1 MSTTRIDL
9 AQATDLTEAT
19 RWVYDPDK
27 ELSAGAALRH
37 VHLEQISNEKLGLTT
52 YATGQVWLHR
62 VAPASGVIGTTY
74 LYDGEDLISRVAK
87 QEIWRKSSLRVSQNR
102 NGSLKLECVQR
113 IETDGSVVSAGNIN
127 LGTYSGDLADFEIP
141 SDEDYVLVAT
151 LDVGYDFKTVAR
163 IAADYSGLRGDTA
176 NRAVWLCLE
185 NETFRLNVTERAS
198 DRGIGLLTHTLPA
211 AVLHPLRL
219 AFQGRH
225 LTRIADIVEE
235 TPTLTVH
242 VDSLQQPTRVRFRG
256 FGGWVDL
263 PIIPDYHCRAL
274 SQGAMGVF
282 LGENYVRTESQPVFF
297 NVEELEDG
305 VAIQA
310 PQKKATRNDVV
321 LELEDQKLLVSK
333 RSDIRRS
340 ELSSIPLHEAT
351 ETEWVDI
358 VVDHTYLTDGI
369 AALDS
374 FLKAADKR
382 ASAGTFAVEDETAP
396 VSVKLVSLTQSI
408 CTASNIHLLL
418 LKPALENEYEC
429 QVALIVNTK
438 AQTNDYNEAD

>member
-37 VHLEQISNEKLGLTT
+37 VHLEQISNEKLGLTA

-62 VAPASGVIGTTY
+62 IAPASGVIGTTY

-113 IETDGSVVSAGNIN
+113 IESDGSVVSAGNIN
-127 LGTYSGDLADFEIP
+127 LGTYNGDLADFAIP
-141 SDEDYVLVAT
+141 SDENYVLVAT
-151 LDVGYDFKTVAR
+151 LDLGYDFKTLAR
-163 IAADYSGLRGDTA
+163 IAADYSGLRGDTS
-176 NRAVWLCLE
+176 NRAVWVCLE
-185 NETFRLNVTERAS
+185 NQTFRLSVTERAS
-198 DRGIGLLTHTLPA
+198 DRGIGLLTQTLQA
-211 AVLHPLRL
+211 SVLHPLRL

-225 LTRIADIVEE
+225 LSRIADVIEE
-235 TPTLTVH
+235 NPTLTIH
-242 VDSLQQPTRVRFRG
+242 LDSLEQPTRVRFSG

-282 LGENYVRTESQPVFF
+282 LGENYVRTESQPVLF

-321 LELEDQKLLVSK
+321 LEIENQKLLISK

-351 ETEWVDI
+351 EQDWVDI

-369 AALDS
+369 TALDS
-374 FLKAADKR
+374 FLKAANKR
-382 ASAGTFAVEDETAP
+382 AAANSFADESATP
-396 VSVKLVSLTQSI
+396 SVKLVSLTQSV
-408 CTASNIHLLL
+408 CAASSIHLLL
-418 LKPALENEYEC
+418 LKPALPDEYEC
-429 QVALIVNTK
+429 QVALVVNTK